1 MERRRK
7 KAGKATPE
15 SYSEL
20 VHDIGRLILN
30 AQELARQ
37 HGLFPN
43 NREFFECR
51 KCGLLE
57 GVTIENRLM
66 TCYVGTEDIDAGLRF
81 TEPDEKGE
89 SRCPGCGGLVKLVEE
104 NNDDLSCP

>member
-7 KAGKATPE
+7 KAGKATSE
-15 SYSEL
+15 SYNEH
-20 VHDIGRLILN
+20 VRDIGQLILD

-66 TCYVGTEDIDAGLRF
+66 TCYVGAEDIDSGY
-81 TEPDEKGE
+81 
-89 SRCPGCGGLVKLVEE
+89 
-104 NNDDLSCP
+104 DLPSLMKRA

>member
-7 KAGKATPE
+7 TSNKATSE
-15 SYSEL
+15 SYSKV
-20 VHDIGRLILN
+20 VHDIGQLVLD

-51 KCGLLE
+51 KCSLLE
-57 GVTIENRLM
+57 GVNFEGRLM

-81 TEPDEKGE
+81 TEPDENGV
-89 SRCPGCGGLVKLVEE
+89 SRCPGCGGLVKLEE
-104 NNDDLSCP
+104 DNNELSCP

>member
-1 MERRRK
+1 MEKRRK

-15 SYSEL
+15 SYSEF
-20 VHDIGRLILN
+20 VHDIGRLIIET
-30 AQELARQ
+30 QDLARQ

-57 GVTIENRLM
+57 GVDFEGRLM
-66 TCYVGTEDIDAGLRF
+66 TCYVGAEDIDTGLQF
-81 TEPDEKGE
+81 TEPDEHGV
-89 SRCPGCGGLVKLVEE
+89 SRCPKCGKKVKCNWL
-104 NNDDLSCP
+104 

>member
-7 KAGKATPE
+7 RANKATSE
-15 SYSEL
+15 SYSKV
-20 VHDIGRLILN
+20 VHDIGQLILD
-30 AQELARQ
+30 AQEFARL

-43 NREFFECR
+43 NREFLDCR

-57 GVTIENRLM
+57 GVDFEGRLM

-81 TEPDEKGE
+81 TEPDEDGV
-89 SRCPGCGGLVKLVEE
+89 SRCPKCGNKVKCNWL
-104 NNDDLSCP
+104 

>member
-15 SYSEL
+15 SYGEL
-20 VHDIGRLILN
+20 VHDIGRLILD

-51 KCGLLE
+51 KCELLE
-57 GVTIENRLM
+57 GVDFEGRLM
-66 TCYVGTEDIDAGLRF
+66 TCYVGTEDIDAGIRF
-81 TEPDEKGE
+81 TEPDENGV
-89 SRCPGCGGLVKLVEE
+89 S
-104 NNDDLSCP
+104 SCPKCGKKVKCNWL

>member
-7 KAGKATPE
+7 KSGKATSE
-15 SYSEL
+15 SYSEF
-20 VHDIGRLILN
+20 VHDIGQLILN

-43 NREFFECR
+43 NREFLKCR

-57 GVTIENRLM
+57 GVDFEGRLM
-66 TCYVGTEDIDAGLRF
+66 TCYLGAEDINTGLRF
-81 TEPDEKGE
+81 IESDENSVSK
-89 SRCPGCGGLVKLVEE
+89 CPKCGKKVKCNWL
-104 NNDDLSCP
+104 